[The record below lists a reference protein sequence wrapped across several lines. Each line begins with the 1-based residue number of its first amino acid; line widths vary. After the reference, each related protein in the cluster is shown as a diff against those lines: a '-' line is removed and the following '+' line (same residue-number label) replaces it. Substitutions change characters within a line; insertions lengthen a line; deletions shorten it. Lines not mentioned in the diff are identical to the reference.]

1 MRSRSRGCKMRDLI
15 FNYPTKTAAPVT
27 SLHAA
32 SKLQVVISAVVTFGR
47 TNPMRERSIPGTNM
61 RLLIASEELK
71 HRVFEVSLADLQGD
85 EDHTYR
91 KIRLRAEDV
100 QGKNGM
106 DLTTDKPRSL
116 KTKDSYTLRLF
127 CTAFTKRRGT
137 YITYSQTRQAQ
148 HEFGFFS
155 LISVVEKPFF
165 VVFNM
170 VEVSIGFFYVAALC
184 KSTVAKMTQ
193 MDESR
198 LKNSTARRA
207 KATAVEKLRDGDLA
221 GAKEFAARAKE
232 LNPSLSGLLCLNAVL
247 DVLMGFEKKINGEID
262 WYAVLAVEPTADVDT
277 IKDRYNKLSMDIIT
291 DGDKSVGGIIEA
303 ENILA
308 ETWRVLCEDAFEVIE
323 RPDASTSHVD
333 LWSYKKKTIMRTNEV
348 PIPGSDAIS
357 VVSPTS
363 IEQSPQHIQLRV
375 TGSINQLRRGSQVVM
390 EEENEQMVQET
401 PMRVPSYVNQLKRGS
416 QVLSSIYTPV
426 ILSAPEPLHP
436 PQRCSKGKEPMVQ
449 PPLRILDQ
457 DPNLIPVVLQP
468 KPAQRLKMFDGDEE
482 RNGKISQSF
491 GSPKKW
497 LNLHCKL
504 LDLIQETLVKL

>member
-1 MRSRSRGCKMRDLI
+1 MRDEI
-15 FNYPTKTAAPVT
+15 AIQG
-27 SLHAA
+27 
-32 SKLQVVISAVVTFGR
+32 LQ
-47 TNPMRERSIPGTNM
+47 NERSDFQLPNQNRSTGYLPPRRFEIASCHIRRRHLWPNKSNAREVHFPAPNM

-137 YITYSQTRQAQ
+137 YITYSQTRQITPVNHFVVRFYINLPHEAQ

-155 LISVVEKPFF
+155 LIT
-165 VVFNM
+165 
-170 VEVSIGFFYVAALC
+170 LC

-416 QVLSSIYTPV
+416 QVLSSTYTPV

-504 LDLIQETLVKL
+504 LDLIQETLVKLS